1 MENENQRLI
10 ICRKTESYRVRHT
23 TFLVP
28 STEELTRRRRDWYDT
43 DRKTTELVWRW
54 PEVNRKLPNSFEC
67 KSNSL
72 ELSWIHFESY
82 GITWYNWNFL
92 EIFGIGLE
100 LFGKFWNH
108 LNVYQ
113 FGQNW
118 NGIKLHNCKLFE
130 SWSNLMEYCPRR

>member
-1 MENENQRLI
+1 MIESIIESVIKSLRIRLRIYNKLENENQRLI

-43 DRKTTELVWRW
+43 DRKTLELIWRW

-72 ELSWIHFESY
+72 ELSWI
-82 GITWYNWNFL
+82 
-92 EIFGIGLE
+92 
-100 LFGKFWNH
+100 FWNH